1 MPYAGQ
7 FGGPPQG
14 QFGGPPQGQFGGPPQ
29 GQFGGGQGQF
39 GQLPVVVTLCTY
51 PKSDCT
57 VSTHITLILLLVETF
72 HCSLLT

>member
-14 QFGGPPQGQFGGPPQ
+14 QFGGQPQGQFGGPQ

-39 GQLPVVVTLCTY
+39 GQLPVLATFCMYMLTLVV
-51 PKSDCT
+51 
-57 VSTHITLILLLVETF
+57 E
-72 HCSLLT
+72 